1 MVSCCNRRLYKGNSY
16 EICLPL
22 VDSGVTLVRFY
33 TKGDVIIEKEPEISG
48 DSMCFS
54 FTAEE
59 LASLE
64 DGVLRYEIVTDQE
77 TKDTNSPYVIVTP
90 ADYSGTTLEDIIADA
105 FDSGYTAGQEDCS
118 GSSCNLQ
125 SSKTVYLGGFEW
137 SYAPRTEGH
146 WARAPRYMI
155 SGSPIHISADTG
167 YDGLEEIQLTGYF
180 HPTEAYDDG
189 YGKGFNSGYT
199 SGVTEQKAK
208 LVPTAITQNGTYSRE
223 DGGFSQVEV
232 NVEVRDIDFEVE
244 TLYLSEK
251 GEMHKLRISST
262 GCTIDPNS
270 GSFTIGTQAPI
281 PLPVQLSEI
290 RQDMEGYYVR
300 LTAGENPSDAQRG
313 CTISPIFYDTDGN
326 EYRGHTVFVH
336 QLPND
341 KPNYYNSGYTAGY
354 DSGFT
359 DGLNACSGETINNQ
373 RKDFWLKSANYDF
386 GFNTKWNQYVYTI
399 NPDINVTFDSGY
411 TGLENVHIYGFVPAQ
426 EAFDTGFD
434 SGWTAGEAEQKERL
448 ISTAFTQNGTYI
460 WPNGWSSC
468 TVNVPQ
474 TGYTQQDLD
483 NAYASGF
490 SAGYDS
496 GLTDCSGDT
505 PSAATAITIT
515 VPQNLKPGDTG
526 STSVSTSP
534 VDATTNLSY
543 SSSDN
548 SVATVDNN
556 GNITAVGT
564 GTTNICVTDSI
575 SQINECAQLTVN
587 NSLLGEGDVSATVLP
602 RLSTSAVPLCSS
614 SNLGS
619 VSKMAI
625 DGVEI
630 TPVSAYT
637 FGDTNLH
644 TLDVWYISSTIP
656 YNAFEYADRLKDVV
670 IKDRMTVIGGRA
682 FYWCTGITS
691 VHIGS
696 GITTI
701 NNSAFQGDKSLTSI
715 TIPDAVSTIGTN
727 IFSGCTSITSATIG
741 TGMTT
746 IPDGMFSVC
755 SALTQVTVN
764 GSVTEIGSEAFNGC
778 KSLTAYPFTNSITVI
793 SQSAFKGCESLT
805 SVVLPDSVVSA
816 GTNAFEGCTGL
827 TAVTL
832 STGLTEIANNMF
844 SSCGTLQSVS
854 LPDSVTKIGERSFE
868 GCSAM
873 TSVVFG
879 SGITEIGDYA
889 FQNCSY
895 LRGID
900 VPETITKFGA
910 YSFRNDIALQ
920 VYGITIRNASVP
932 QVGNQA
938 FASTDDAPIYV
949 PAGSVEAYK
958 TSTALNYYWATYASR
973 IQAIQ

>member
-1 MVSCCNRRLYKGNSY
+1 MTFEG
-16 EICLPL
+16 L
-22 VDSGVTLVRFY
+22 VPPTLFSTSG
-33 TKGDVIIEKEPEISG
+33 SN
-48 DSMCFS
+48 
-54 FTAEE
+54 
-59 LASLE
+59 ASLGSTAYTFPIYVPCESVE
-64 DGVLRYEIVTDQE
+64 DYKT
-77 TKDTNSPYVIVTP
+77 
-90 ADYSGTTLEDIIADA
+90 A
-105 FDSGYTAGQEDCS
+105 FGEY
-118 GSSCNLQ
+118 
-125 SSKTVYLGGFEW
+125 
-137 SYAPRTEGH
+137 YAPR
-146 WARAPRYMI
+146 
-155 SGSPIHISADTG
+155 
-167 YDGLEEIQLTGYF
+167 
-180 HPTEAYDDG
+180 
-189 YGKGFNSGYT
+189 
-199 SGVTEQKAK
+199 
-208 LVPTAITQNGTYSRE
+208 IT
-223 DGGFSQVEV
+223 
-232 NVEVRDIDFEVE
+232 
-244 TLYLSEK
+244 
-251 GEMHKLRISST
+251 
-262 GCTIDPNS
+262 C
-270 GSFTIGTQAPI
+270 
-281 PLPVQLSEI
+281 
-290 RQDMEGYYVR
+290 
-300 LTAGENPSDAQRG
+300 AGPE
-313 CTISPIFYDTDGN
+313 
-326 EYRGHTVFVH
+326 
-336 QLPND
+336 
-341 KPNYYNSGYTAGY
+341 
-354 DSGFT
+354 
-359 DGLNACSGETINNQ
+359 
-373 RKDFWLKSANYDF
+373 
-386 GFNTKWNQYVYTI
+386 
-399 NPDINVTFDSGY
+399 
-411 TGLENVHIYGFVPAQ
+411 
-426 EAFDTGFD
+426 
-434 SGWTAGEAEQKERL
+434 
-448 ISTAFTQNGTYI
+448 
-460 WPNGWSSC
+460 
-468 TVNVPQ
+468 PQ
-474 TGYTQQDLD
+474 
-483 NAYASGF
+483 
-490 SAGYDS
+490 
-496 GLTDCSGDT
+496 
-505 PSAATAITIT
+505 SAATAITIT
-515 VPQNLKPGDTG
+515 VPQNIEPGDTG
-526 STSVSTSP
+526 STSVSTNPSG
-534 VDATTNLSY
+534 ATTNLSY

-564 GTTNICVTDSI
+564 GATNICVTDSI
-575 SQINECAQLTVN
+575 SQITECAQLTVN

-602 RLSTSAVPLCSS
+602 RLSASAVPLCSS

-644 TLDVWYISSTIP
+644 TLDVWYLSSTIP
-656 YNAFEYADRLKDVV
+656 YDAFEYADRLKDVV

-701 NNSAFQGDKSLTSI
+701 NNSAFQGDKSITSI
-715 TIPDAVSTIGTN
+715 TIPDAVNTMGTQV
-727 IFSGCTSITSATIG
+727 FSGCTSIISATIG

-746 IPDGMFSVC
+746 IPDGMFNVC

-764 GSVTEIGSEAFNGC
+764 GNVAEIGAEAFNGC
-778 KSLTAYPFTNSITVI
+778 KSLTAYPFTNSLAVI

-854 LPDSVTKIGERSFE
+854 LPDSITKIGGGSFE

-873 TSVVFG
+873 TTVVFG

-900 VPETITKFGA
+900 IPETITKFGA
-910 YSFRNDIALQ
+910 YCFRFDTTLP

-958 TSTALNYYWATYASR
+958 TSTTLNYYWATYANR